1 MIVLVDNYD
10 SFSHNLYQLIGSVEP
25 DVRVLRNDAVSVAG
39 LRALAPEAVVLS
51 PGPGRPAAA
60 GICEDVVRELAGS
73 VPILGVCLGHQ
84 AICEALGARIA
95 HAAELVHGK
104 ASEVRLDRSCPLFFG
119 LGETAVV
126 GRYHSLAVD
135 EATLPASLRV
145 VARTADATGE
155 VMAVAHRELPVYGLQ
170 FHPESHLTPDGVRI
184 ISNFVSIARGSGPL
198 AHGKGEADD

>member
-10 SFSHNLYQLIGSVEP
+10 SFSHNLYQLLGSAGS
-25 DVRVLRNDAVSVAG
+25 DVRVVRNDAVSVAD
-39 LRALAPEAVVLS
+39 LRAMRPEAVVLS

-84 AICEALGARIA
+84 AICEALGARVT

-104 ASEVRLDRSCPLFFG
+104 ASEVRLDPACPLFSG

-135 EATLPASLRV
+135 GATLPACLKV
-145 VARTADATGE
+145 VARTTDGADE
-155 VMAVAHRELPVYGLQ
+155 VMAVAHRELPVFGLQ
-170 FHPESHLTPDGVRI
+170 FHPESHLTPDGARI
-184 ISNFVSIARGSGPL
+184 MSNFVSIARGDNPL
-198 AHGKGEADD
+198 THGKDGADD